1 MSIDKL
7 YKVYRVL
14 FVQKIHCSPCL
25 ICAILEAD
33 FHNSRRKS
41 MRGWFPFPADA
52 RSVHLLEVA
61 SIPTRQFLGRGSI
74 MSEKANVANKTSAAK
89 RRANDKWDKEN
100 MVTIACKLRKED
112 AEAFRAFASQEGKAV
127 NTLLKN
133 YVFSCIGKS
142 DSKEPSEDKQD

>member
-1 MSIDKL
+1 
-7 YKVYRVL
+7 
-14 FVQKIHCSPCL
+14 
-25 ICAILEAD
+25 
-33 FHNSRRKS
+33 

-142 DSKEPSEDKQD
+142 DSKEPSEDKQG